1 MKINAITYILSVFM
15 IVMAL
20 VLAGYLA
27 FTELIDT
34 LYGWKRTTLEAVL
47 VAYSA
52 YRAYRLYLDIKSNKS
67 E

>member
-1 MKINAITYILSVFM
+1 MKLNAITYILSAFM
-15 IVMAL
+15 ILMAL

-27 FTELIDT
+27 FTDLMDT

-47 VAYSA
+47 VSYSV
-52 YRAYRLYLDIKSNKS
+52 YRAYRLYLDVKSNKS

>member
-1 MKINAITYILSVFM
+1 MKLNAITYILSAFM

-27 FTELIDT
+27 FTDLMDT
-34 LYGWKRTTLEAVL
+34 LYGWKRTTLEAML
-47 VAYSA
+47 VFYSA
-52 YRAYRLYLDIKSNKS
+52 FRAYRLYIDIKSNKS

>member
-1 MKINAITYILSVFM
+1 M

-20 VLAGYLA
+20 VLAGYLV
-27 FTELIDT
+27 FTDLMET
-34 LYGWKRTTLEAVL
+34 LFGWKRTTLEAVL

-52 YRAYRLYLDIKSNKS
+52 YRAYRLYLDVKSNKS

>member
-1 MKINAITYILSVFM
+1 MKLNAITYILSVFM

-20 VLAGYLA
+20 VLAGYLV
-27 FTELIDT
+27 FTDLMET
-34 LYGWKRTTLEAVL
+34 LFGWKRTTLEAVL

-52 YRAYRLYLDIKSNKS
+52 YRAYRLYLDVKSNKS

>member
-1 MKINAITYILSVFM
+1 MKLNTITYILSVFM
-15 IVMAL
+15 IVMAM

-27 FTELIDT
+27 FTESMDT
-34 LYGWKRTTLEAVL
+34 LYGWKRKTLEAVL

-52 YRAYRLYLDIKSNKS
+52 YRTYRLYLDVKSNKS

>member
-1 MKINAITYILSVFM
+1 
-15 IVMAL
+15 MAL

-27 FTELIDT
+27 FTELMDK
-34 LYGWKRTTLEAVL
+34 LYGWKRTTFEAVL

>member
-1 MKINAITYILSVFM
+1 MKLNAITYILSAFM

-27 FTELIDT
+27 FTDLMDT

-47 VAYSA
+47 VSYSV
-52 YRAYRLYLDIKSNKS
+52 YRAYRLYLDVKSNKS

>member
-1 MKINAITYILSVFM
+1 M

-27 FTELIDT
+27 FTDLMDT

-47 VAYSA
+47 VSYSA
-52 YRAYRLYLDIKSNKS
+52 YRAYRLYLEVKSNKS

>member
-1 MKINAITYILSVFM
+1 MKLNAITYILSAFM

-27 FTELIDT
+27 FTDLMDT

-47 VAYSA
+47 VSYSA
-52 YRAYRLYLDIKSNKS
+52 YRAYRLYLEVKSNKS